1 MDKTI
6 IIGNKEFKIKI
17 NFKKSYELT
26 KFRNK
31 LSYGIDFDDAD
42 KKIIEEIAKIQLQ
55 ASQGQDIDMSLLS
68 PETIKYLSKK
78 SSQRDE
84 VFTYDELIEIGKILT
99 EIENNE
105 EIEELYNIEV
115 EENGYDE
122 LLAKLT
128 LGISTVFLNAKDTS
142 NQKTEAKQMRGI
154 KVA

>member
-84 VFTYDELIEIGKILT
+84 VFNYDELIEIGKILT
-99 EIENNE
+99 EIEKDE

-122 LLAKLT
+122 LIAKLT

-142 NQKTEAKQMRGI
+142 NQKTEAK
-154 KVA
+154 

>member
-142 NQKTEAKQMRGI
+142 NQKTEAK
-154 KVA
+154 